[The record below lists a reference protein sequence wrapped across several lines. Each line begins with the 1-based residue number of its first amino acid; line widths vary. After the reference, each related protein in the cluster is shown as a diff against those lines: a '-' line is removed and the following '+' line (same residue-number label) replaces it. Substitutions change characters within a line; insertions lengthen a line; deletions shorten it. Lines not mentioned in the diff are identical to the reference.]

1 MVISLE
7 LIFQLLN
14 TFLLLCIPIIF
25 IFILIAIFRYIKNK
39 KNNNGIIYSYTVVT
53 VMMDILQQ
61 IIKYQN

>member
-25 IFILIAIFRYIKNK
+25 IFILIAIFRTIKNK
-39 KNNNGIIYSYTVVT
+39 KNNSTIINNKISELEQR
-53 VMMDILQQ
+53 INKLEN
-61 IIKYQN
+61 K